1 MNRRTITACVLALG
15 FLAVSGRVALA
26 QDRSNNQ
33 NDRQNHGQN
42 NAQDN
47 RQNHT
52 TFNDQDR
59 QATRDWYKQH
69 QKNPGAGWRQKD
81 RLTPSMQGRLRAG
94 QPLDPELRRQM
105 HSLPSGLSQHYGPAP
120 TGYRYG
126 VIGGNVV
133 MYDQGNQVR
142 DVFSLTIQ

>member
-1 MNRRTITACVLALG
+1 MNRRTITACALALG

-26 QDRSNNQ
+26 QDHSNG
-33 NDRQNHGQN
+33 QNHGQN

-47 RQNHT
+47 RQNHN

-59 QATRDWYKQH
+59 AATRDWYKQH
-69 QKNPGAGWRQKD
+69 SKNPGAGWRQKD
-81 RLTPSMQGRLRAG
+81 RLSPSMQSRVRAG
-94 QPLDPELRRQM
+94 QPLDADLRKQM
-105 HSLPSGLSQHYGPAP
+105 HSLPSDLSQRYGAAP
-120 TGYRYG
+120 SGYRYG

-133 MYDQGNQVR
+133 MYDQGNQIR